1 MMKFQRFMQGRY
13 GIDVLGKH
21 LTNLTFVLLIVN
33 LFFRNVFLNT
43 LILALAIYVNFR
55 MFSKNTYKRSSENRM
70 YGQWLRK
77 FKSKTT
83 RVKESRKYK
92 YFKCPECSLNL
103 RAPRKR
109 GGIIVT
115 CSNCKH
121 KFEVKT

>member
-21 LTNLTFVLLIVN
+21 LTNLTFVLLVVN
-33 LFFRNVFLNT
+33 LFFRNVVLNALV
-43 LILALAIYVNFR
+43 LILAIYVNFR
-55 MFSKNTYKRSSENRM
+55 MFSKKTYKRSSENRM
-70 YGQWLRK
+70 YVQWLRK

-83 RVKESRKYK
+83 RIKESRKYK

-109 GGIIVT
+109 GVIIVT